1 LKGTVIVAGDL
12 KQRLRQ
18 LERQREESGDV
29 CPECHFRLDAVR
41 EIIISH
47 PSRHDAT
54 RPPLPP
60 RAASDVCGT
69 CGGGMTIRIT
79 EEWPR
84 EEPTAL
90 FDDLNLPS

>member
-1 LKGTVIVAGDL
+1 MASDL
-12 KQRLRQ
+12 KRRLRQ

-29 CPECHFRLDAVR
+29 CPECRFRSDDVR
-41 EIIISH
+41 EITISRA
-47 PSRHDAT
+47 SRHDAT

-69 CGGGMTIRIT
+69 CGGGKTIRVT

-90 FDDLNLPS
+90 FDDLNPPSCVPL